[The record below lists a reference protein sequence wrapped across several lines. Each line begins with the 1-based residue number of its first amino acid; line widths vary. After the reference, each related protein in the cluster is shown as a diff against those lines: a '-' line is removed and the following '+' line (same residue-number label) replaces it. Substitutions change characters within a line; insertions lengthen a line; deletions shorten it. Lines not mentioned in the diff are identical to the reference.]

1 MQRTLLVMMAATLL
15 GACAAKEPSP
25 PDVAAN
31 AVNGES
37 ILKHIRVLASDEYE
51 GRAPGSKG
59 EQLTLKYLE
68 GQFRAAGL
76 EPGNPNGSY
85 LQQVLLVG
93 ITADPSMQLTIA
105 GRGRKLTPKFGTD
118 FVAWT
123 KRVTDTVSIENAELV
138 FAGYGVQAPE
148 FQWDDFK
155 GMDVKG
161 KVIVVLVNDPP
172 VADENVFGG
181 TAMTYYGRW
190 TYKYEKA
197 AELGAAGCII
207 IHETGPAGYPWAV
220 VFGGWTGERF
230 DLSTPGKNMHRA
242 TVESWVTWEMADRI
256 FKGAGQNLAELKKA
270 AATRE
275 FRPVP
280 LGLNATLSIKNTL
293 REVASNNVIAKLTGS
308 DEGLKD
314 EYVAF
319 IAHWDHFGIGP
330 AVDGDTIYNGALDN
344 ASGTA
349 MLLDIAA
356 AFKKLPTPP
365 RRSLLFIAVTAEEQ
379 GLLGSQYYA
388 ENPLYPL
395 AKTAAVVNMDALNA
409 LGRTKDIVSIGMGS
423 SSIDGVVREA
433 AAAQGRSVKPDAEP
447 EKGFFYR
454 SDHFNFAK
462 QGVPAF
468 NPDGGTEFIGKS
480 PEWGMKM
487 REQYTTEDYHKP
499 SDEVKDYWDMGGAV
513 EDARLCLLVGYRI
526 ANADEMPTWNPGS
539 EFKAKREADLR
550 GK

>member
-1 MQRTLLVMMAATLL
+1 
-15 GACAAKEPSP
+15 
-25 PDVAAN
+25 
-31 AVNGES
+31 
-37 ILKHIRVLASDEYE
+37 
-51 GRAPGSKG
+51 
-59 EQLTLKYLE
+59 
-68 GQFRAAGL
+68 
-76 EPGNPNGSY
+76 
-85 LQQVLLVG
+85 
-93 ITADPSMQLTIA
+93 
-105 GRGRKLTPKFGTD
+105 
-118 FVAWT
+118 
-123 KRVTDTVSIENAELV
+123 
-138 FAGYGVQAPE
+138 
-148 FQWDDFK
+148 
-155 GMDVKG
+155 
-161 KVIVVLVNDPP
+161 
-172 VADENVFGG
+172 
-181 TAMTYYGRW
+181 
-190 TYKYEKA
+190 
-197 AELGAAGCII
+197 
-207 IHETGPAGYPWAV
+207 
-220 VFGGWTGERF
+220 
-230 DLSTPGKNMHRA
+230 
-242 TVESWVTWEMADRI
+242 
-256 FKGAGQNLAELKKA
+256 
-270 AATRE
+270 
-275 FRPVP
+275 
-280 LGLNATLSIKNTL
+280 
-293 REVASNNVIAKLTGS
+293 
-308 DEGLKD
+308 
-314 EYVAF
+314 

-330 AVDGDTIYNGALDN
+330 EVDGDTIYNGALDN

-433 AAAQGRSVKPDAEP
+433 AAAQGRTVKPDAEP

-499 SDEVKDYWDMGGAV
+499 SDEVKDYWDMAGAV
-513 EDARLCLLVGYRI
+513 EDARLCLLVGYRL

-539 EFKAKREADLR
+539 EFKAKREASLR
-550 GK
+550 AK